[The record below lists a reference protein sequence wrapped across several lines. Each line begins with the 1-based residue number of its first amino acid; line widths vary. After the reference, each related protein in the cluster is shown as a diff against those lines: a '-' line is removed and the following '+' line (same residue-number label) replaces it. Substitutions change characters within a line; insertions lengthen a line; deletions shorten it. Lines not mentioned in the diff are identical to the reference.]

1 MESIATTA
9 TAATAENITIAAAE
23 AKPIKKVVKR
33 VIRKKAVVAKAL
45 EVVSPEVEVAPVIPP
60 VQAEVG
66 EVEALLFLA
75 ECPICCEKYN
85 NSTRSMVKCE
95 YSGTCPI
102 EMCKACMRAC
112 LMSTPN
118 DAHCFECKKPYTD
131 KYLVTNLSRTW
142 ITTDYRKHRRELLY
156 QREGI
161 AKLPESMPAA
171 ILKLKKA
178 KEEEKIRIYRH
189 EILKL
194 REIERELNAKI
205 SGCYTSM
212 RMITL
217 GGNGEKKEEA
227 ATFIMPCPAD
237 DCRGYLSSAYKCGL
251 CELYTCSK
259 CFEITGHSRTNDL
272 HICKEENVQSADL
285 IRKETK
291 PCPSCGTRIHKI
303 EGCDQM
309 FCTNCKKPWSW
320 NSGKLDVTGRIH
332 NPHYYQWQRELAE
345 KQGTEMARE
354 PGDVVCGGLCEYYVM
369 RSRIFSRC
377 SLINEDM
384 RTNISAIHRFV
395 GHITN
400 VDLVDI
406 RLKVQRLSNYE
417 DLRIEYINK
426 EITQERLAICIYRN
440 DNSRKKYTEYLHVYE
455 LLSAVGTD
463 MFRDLTSIS
472 ENSGEKF
479 YQEVVHRIKEYTEL
493 RDYCN
498 ELFANISRTYSQM
511 VPQIDKEDWRIRN
524 KKFSIAKKKKKV
536 GGSKKGA
543 SATAVVEGELCDSE
557 GDIECLHPYEDD
569 DFETASQNGGDGP
582 NGMSFQVKGQKKI
595 IVV

>member
-1 MESIATTA
+1 METTSAVSTASEIAQ
-9 TAATAENITIAAAE
+9 I
-23 AKPIKKVVKR
+23 
-33 VIRKKAVVAKAL
+33 
-45 EVVSPEVEVAPVIPP
+45 SD
-60 VQAEVG
+60 
-66 EVEALLFLA
+66 
-75 ECPICCEKYN
+75 ECSICCEKYN
-85 NSTRSMVKCE
+85 NSTRSIVKCE
-95 YSGTCPI
+95 YNGTCPN
-102 EMCKACMRAC
+102 EMCKTCMRAC

-118 DAHCFECKKPYTD
+118 DAHCFECKKPFTD
-131 KYLVTNLSRTW
+131 KYLVMNLSRTW
-142 ITTDYRKHRRELLY
+142 VMTDYRKHRRELLY

-178 KEEEKIRIYRH
+178 KEEEKIRMYRL

-194 REIERELNAKI
+194 RERERELNAKI

-212 RMITL
+212 RMNIHGTDD
-217 GGNGEKKEEA
+217 KKEEAA

-259 CFEITGHSRTNDL
+259 CFEITGHTRNNDL

-285 IRKETK
+285 IRKDTK

-320 NSGKLDVTGRIH
+320 NSGKIDSTGRIH

-345 KQGTEMARE
+345 KQGTTMARE
-354 PGDVVCGGLCEYYVM
+354 PGDVVCGGLCDYYVM

-377 SLINEDM
+377 HLIDEEM
-384 RTNISAIHRFV
+384 RLQIGSIHRFV

-406 RLKVQRLSNYE
+406 RAKVQRLSNYE

-426 EITQERLAICIYRN
+426 EITKEKLAINIYRN

-463 MFRDLTSIS
+463 MFRDLTTIN
-472 ENSGEKF
+472 ENTGERF
-479 YQEVVHRIKEYTEL
+479 HREVVQRIKEYTEL

-524 KKFSIAKKKKKV
+524 KKFTMAKKARK
-536 GGSKKGA
+536 GSKKA
-543 SATAVVEGELCDSE
+543 AEEAAAELCDSE
-557 GDIECLHPYEDD
+557 GDNECLNYEED
-569 DFETASQNGGDGP
+569 DFEVVSVNGG
-582 NGMSFQVKGQKKI
+582 NINLANSISFQVKGKKKI

>member
-1 MESIATTA
+1 MESSSVEKQVSVKKISAKKKISVSASASASGSAKPVPATEEASVSASASASPACDKKEEATT
-9 TAATAENITIAAAE
+9 
-23 AKPIKKVVKR
+23 VF
-33 VIRKKAVVAKAL
+33 
-45 EVVSPEVEVAPVIPP
+45 
-60 VQAEVG
+60 G
-66 EVEALLFLA
+66 
-75 ECPICCEKYN
+75 ECPICCETYN
-85 NSTRSMVKCE
+85 NSTRSIVNCE
-95 YSGTCPI
+95 YDCPNV
-102 EMCKACMRAC
+102 MCKTCMRAS

-118 DAHCFECKKPYTD
+118 DPHCFECKKPFSD
-131 KYLVTNLSRTW
+131 KYLVTNLTRSWVTK
-142 ITTDYRKHRRELLY
+142 DYRVHRRELLY

-171 ILKLKKA
+171 ILKTKKA
-178 KEEEKIRIYRH
+178 KEEEKIRIYRN

-205 SGCYTSM
+205 SGCYTNM

-217 GGNGEKKEEA
+217 GTDKKEEA
-227 ATFIMPCPAD
+227 ASFIMPCPAD

-259 CFEITGHSRTNDL
+259 CFEITGHLRNNDL

-320 NSGKLDVTGRIH
+320 NSGKLDITGRIH
-332 NPHYYQWQRELAE
+332 NPHYYQWQRELAV
-345 KQGTEMARE
+345 KQGTAMARE
-354 PGDVVCGGLCEYYVM
+354 PGDVVCGGLCDYYVM
-369 RSRIFSRC
+369 RSQVFTKC
-377 SLINEDM
+377 HLIDENM
-384 RTNISAIHRFV
+384 RKELGGMHRFV
-395 GHITN
+395 GHILA

-406 RLKVQRLSNYE
+406 RNKVQRLGNYE

-426 EITQERLAICIYRN
+426 EITKEKLAICIYRN

-455 LLSAVGTD
+455 LLSVVGSD
-463 MFRDLTSIS
+463 LFRDITTST
-472 ENSGEKF
+472 NRGETYF
-479 YQEVVHRIKEYTEL
+479 NEVLGRIAEYSKL
-493 RDYCN
+493 RIYCN

-511 VPQIDKEDWRIRN
+511 VPQIDDEWRIKN
-524 KKFSIAKKKKKV
+524 KKFNINVKKK
-536 GGSKKGA
+536 GSKKA
-543 SATAVVEGELCDSE
+543 AAAAADAELCDSE
-557 GDIECLHPYEDD
+557 GDIECLNYEDD
-569 DFETASQNGGDGP
+569 DFETASNNGGDGP
-582 NGMSFQVKGQKKI
+582 NGMSFQVKGKKKI